1 MSYLLIVLLVGL
13 LILVHELGH
22 FVAARW
28 VGIPVTRFSI
38 GFGPKL
44 WGFRRGRTEY
54 WLSVIPLG
62 GYVMPEVEDEHD
74 YHRIP
79 AGKRFAFAM
88 GGPLAN
94 LVFPIPVFALMNV
107 FGGDLSLHAI
117 LVAPVVQTGEM
128 LTAFLA
134 SIPQLFSRPDAV
146 SGVLGIVVQGG
157 QLVGTDMAKAAQLAI
172 LLSLNLGVLNLLP
185 IPVLDG
191 GKIVLLVLEKVYPKS
206 TRLYVPLSVLGLVLI
221 LGLVVYTT
229 ILDVGRLLT

>member
-1 MSYLLIVLLVGL
+1 
-13 LILVHELGH
+13 
-22 FVAARW
+22 
-28 VGIPVTRFSI
+28 
-38 GFGPKL
+38 
-44 WGFRRGRTEY
+44 
-54 WLSVIPLG
+54 
-62 GYVMPEVEDEHD
+62 
-74 YHRIP
+74 
-79 AGKRFAFAM
+79 M